1 MGLWQFIARRVLQ
14 SLVVLFFVSMATFA
28 LMHAVPGDPLAAV
41 IGERQADRPEIRA
54 ALNARYGLDKPLPV
68 QYVYYIRRVV
78 LHGDLG
84 TTITTRQ
91 PVATALGKF
100 IPATIEL
107 SVAAMIFA
115 IGIGVPL
122 GILAAI
128 RQNRWQDHIARFLS
142 LIGTAMPVFWLGLL
156 ASYLISFKLR
166 WLPRAGF
173 KDTGMKVPERHT
185 GFMSIDAVIGGDWTF
200 LNSYLHHI
208 ILPAFVL
215 GSYAMGIIAR
225 MLRSSLLTSLQDD
238 YVRTARAKGLG
249 EFSVVRGHALRN
261 ALIPTITVIGLTFA
275 SLLAGAV
282 LTETIFSWP
291 GVGQFAVTM
300 ALKLDYPGLLG
311 VTLFV
316 AVAYIVVNLVV
327 DVLYGFLDPRIRSG

>member
-1 MGLWQFIARRVLQ
+1 MGLWQFIARRLLQ
-14 SLVVLFFVSMATFA
+14 SAVVLFVVSMATFA

-54 ALNARYGLDKPLPV
+54 ALERRYALDKPLPV
-68 QYVYYIRRVV
+68 QYVYYIRNVV
-78 LHGDLG
+78 VHRDLG
-84 TTITTRQ
+84 TTITTRRS
-91 PVATALGKF
+91 VSSELGKY

-107 SVAAMIFA
+107 SIGAMIFA
-115 IGIGVPL
+115 IGVGAPL
-122 GILAAI
+122 GIVSAI
-128 RQNRWQDHIARFLS
+128 RQNKWQDHIARFVS

-156 ASYLISFKLR
+156 ASYLISYKLR
-166 WLPRAGF
+166 WLPRSGF
-173 KDTGMKVPERHT
+173 KETGAKLPDHVT
-185 GFMSIDAVIGGDWTF
+185 GFLTIDSVIAGDWAF
-200 LNSYLHHI
+200 LESYLRHM
-208 ILPAFVL
+208 ILPSVVL

-225 MLRSSLLTSLQDD
+225 MLRSSLLSALQDD
-238 YVRTARAKGLG
+238 YVRTARSKGLS
-249 EFSVVRGHALRN
+249 EFRVVRGHALRN

-311 VTLFV
+311 ATLFV
-316 AVAYIVVNLVV
+316 AVAYILVNLAV
-327 DVLYGFLDPRIRSG
+327 DVLYGFLDPRIRAG

>member
-1 MGLWQFIARRVLQ
+1 MGLWQFIARRMLQ

-41 IGERQADRPEIRA
+41 IGERQAARPEVRA
-54 ALNARYGLDKPLPV
+54 ALERRYGLDKPLPV
-68 QYVYYIRRVV
+68 QYFYYMRRVV
-78 LHGDLG
+78 LHRDLG
-84 TTITTRQ
+84 TTITTRR
-91 PVATALGKF
+91 PVGAELGKF
-100 IPATIEL
+100 VPATIEL
-107 SVAAMIFA
+107 SIAAMIFA
-115 IGIGVPL
+115 TGIGIPL

-156 ASYLISFKLR
+156 VSYVISFKLR

-173 KDTGMKVPERHT
+173 KETGMALPDRVT
-185 GFMSIDAVIGGDWTF
+185 GFMSVDAVISGDWSF
-200 LNSYLHHI
+200 LESYLRHM

-215 GSYAMGIIAR
+215 GAYAMGIIAR
-225 MLRSSLLTSLQDD
+225 MLRSSLLSSLQDD
-238 YVRTARAKGLG
+238 YVRTARAKGLS
-249 EFSVVRGHALRN
+249 EFRVVSGHALRN

-327 DVLYGFLDPRIRSG
+327 DIMYGFLDPRIRAS